1 MLQRGKI
8 KMKETK
14 TKNIIRKFLT
24 IIILICMISAYF
36 PAVNYTVKAAQETLT
51 EKSDE
56 NDEVVLDE
64 TIKQCLLEQGIDT
77 NKDGIFTKEEL
88 GSEKLRYLCINASN
102 EDLNLS
108 GIEYMQN
115 LERITIHASGIKDF
129 SFLSKL
135 KKLKDL
141 DIQSNDEIDCEQLK
155 NISSLEKF
163 STLNSEVKNLNKLN
177 ELKKLRELSLSN
189 AWYDIKEIENFINLE
204 NLYIYGNIYNEAPDF
219 NKLINLKSLSLSFN
233 LFDNINTKPLTFDKL
248 TLLESLS
255 ISSYRDTAVD
265 FTNISNL
272 KNLKTLSLN
281 AYIVNNAK
289 NIDQIS
295 KIPNLESLNIDS
307 WDYQTVYINVNSIA
321 NPKLKELKLAGII
334 DDIGA
339 LTKLNYLENVTINN
353 RGLGKVNIEKYLN
366 DAENIKVKNR
376 LKLEGTFEENIEP
389 IICGQTRNINLLEN
403 AIIKRI
409 TSKESALYNN
419 DTISMERKV
428 I

>member
-1 MLQRGKI
+1 
-8 KMKETK
+8 MKETK

-24 IIILICMISAYF
+24 IIILFSMISAYF
-36 PAVNYTVKAAQETLT
+36 PSVNYTVKAVQETLT

-64 TIKQCLLEQGIDT
+64 TIKQYLLEQGIDT

-88 GSEKLRYLCINASN
+88 GSEKLRYLCINVSN

-163 STLNSEVKNLNKLN
+163 STLNSEVKNLNKLS
-177 ELKKLRELSLSN
+177 ELKKLKELSLSN

-204 NLYIYGNIYNEAPDF
+204 NLYIHGNIYNEAPDF
-219 NKLINLKSLSLSFN
+219 NKLINLKSLRLSFN
-233 LFDNINTKPLTFDKL
+233 SFDNTNTKPLTFDKL

-255 ISSYRDTAVD
+255 ISSYGDTVVD

-272 KNLKTLSLN
+272 KNLKLLSLN

-295 KIPNLESLNIDS
+295 KIPNLENLNIDS
-307 WDYQTVYINVNSIA
+307 WEYQTVNISVNSIA
-321 NPKLKELKLAGII
+321 NPKLKELKIAGII

-366 DAENIKVKNR
+366 DAENIKVKNK

-419 DTISMERKV
+419 DTISMERK
-428 I
+428 II

>member
-155 NISSLEKF
+155 NISNLEKF
-163 STLNSEVKNLNKLN
+163 STLNSEVKNLNKLS
-177 ELKKLRELSLSN
+177 ELKKLKELSLSN

-204 NLYIYGNIYNEAPDF
+204 NLDIHGNIYNEAPDF

-255 ISSYRDTAVD
+255 ISSYGDTVVD
-265 FTNISNL
+265 FTNINNL
-272 KNLKTLSLN
+272 KNLKALSLN

-295 KIPNLESLNIDS
+295 KIPNLENLDIDS
-307 WDYQTVYINVNSIA
+307 WEYQTLNISVNSIA
-321 NPKLKELKLAGII
+321 NPKLKELKIAGII

-366 DAENIKVKNR
+366 DAENIKVKNK

-419 DTISMERKV
+419 DTISMERK
-428 I
+428 II

>member
-36 PAVNYTVKAAQETLT
+36 PSVNYTVKAVQETLT

-64 TIKQCLLEQGIDT
+64 TIKQYLLEQGIDT

-88 GSEKLRYLCINASN
+88 GSEKLRYLCINVSN

-141 DIQSNDEIDCEQLK
+141 DIQSNDEINCEQLK

-163 STLNSEVKNLNKLN
+163 STLNSEVKNLNKLS
-177 ELKKLRELSLSN
+177 ELKKLKELSLSN

-204 NLYIYGNIYNEAPDF
+204 NLYIHGNIYNEAPDF
-219 NKLINLKSLSLSFN
+219 NKLINLKSLRLSFN
-233 LFDNINTKPLTFDKL
+233 SFDNINTKPLTFDKL
-248 TLLESLS
+248 TFLESLS
-255 ISSYRDTAVD
+255 ISSYGDTVVD

-272 KNLKTLSLN
+272 KNLKALSLN

-295 KIPNLESLNIDS
+295 KIPNLENLDIDS
-307 WDYQTVYINVNSIA
+307 WEYQTLNISVNSIA
-321 NPKLKELKLAGII
+321 NPKLKELKIAGII

-366 DAENIKVKNR
+366 DAENIKVKNK

-419 DTISMERKV
+419 DTISMERKN